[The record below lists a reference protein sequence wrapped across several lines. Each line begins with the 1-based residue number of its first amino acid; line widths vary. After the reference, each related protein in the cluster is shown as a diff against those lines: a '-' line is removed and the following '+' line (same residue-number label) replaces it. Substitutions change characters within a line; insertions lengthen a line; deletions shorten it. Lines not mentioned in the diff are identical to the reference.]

1 MIDWKQYKNFDWLM
15 LFTVLI
21 ISAIGV
27 ILIYSTC
34 HNKPDTKLY
43 INQFIYL
50 LCGLLLIFIITGV
63 DYHAIAAKALYFY
76 IVTVLALIYLLI
88 FGRSIGGSKSWIK
101 IAGISLQPSEFA
113 KIACILLLAYYFSEL
128 EEVKLKFKDLLIPG
142 AIIAIPV
149 MLTILQPDL
158 GTALTFV
165 PIFFGLC
172 FIVGV
177 PWRVLL
183 ILLLV
188 LIVIFSLGWFIF
200 FKDYQ
205 KARLLNFLN
214 SSSNQQQGNYQ
225 LIQSKIAVGSGGFWG
240 KGFLL
245 GSQSQLR
252 FVPAQSTDF
261 IFSVLA
267 EEFGFIGSCVV
278 LLLYL
283 ILLLRATDSAAKAS
297 DRLGIFI
304 ISGFISLFLFH
315 LIVNIGMIIGSMPI
329 TGIPL
334 PLLSSGGSSLLS
346 FLIGISLIISIR
358 MRRFLA

>member
-15 LFTVLI
+15 LFVVLI
-21 ISAIGV
+21 ISVIGI

-34 HNKPDTKLY
+34 NNKLDTKLY
-43 INQFIYL
+43 INQFLFFIG
-50 LCGLLLIFIITGV
+50 GLFIIFILTGI

-76 IVTVLALIYLLI
+76 ILTLIALIYLLI
-88 FGRSIGGSKSWIK
+88 FGRSIGGSKSWIR
-101 IAGISLQPSEFA
+101 IAGLSLQPSEFA
-113 KIACILLLAYYFSEL
+113 KIACILLIAYYFSEL
-128 EEVKLKFKDLLIPG
+128 EEVNLKFKDLLIPG
-142 AIIAIPV
+142 IIVAIPV
-149 MLTILQPDL
+149 VLIMLQPDL

-172 FIVGV
+172 FIVGIS
-177 PWRVLL
+177 WRTLL
-183 ILLLV
+183 ILLLI

-205 KARLLNFLN
+205 KARLLNFLHT
-214 SSSNQQQGNYQ
+214 SSNQQKGNYQ
-225 LIQSKIAVGSGGFWG
+225 LVQSKIAVGSGGFWG

-261 IFSVLA
+261 IFSILA

-278 LLLYL
+278 LILYL
-283 ILLLRATDSAAKAS
+283 ILLLRASDAALKAS

-315 LIVNIGMIIGSMPI
+315 IIVNIGMIIGLMPI

-346 FLIGISLIISIR
+346 FMIGISLIINIR
-358 MRRFLA
+358 MRRFLT

>member
-15 LFTVLI
+15 LFVVLI
-21 ISAIGV
+21 ISSIG
-27 ILIYSTC
+27 ILLIYSTC

-50 LCGLLLIFIITGV
+50 LCGLLLIFIVTGV
-63 DYHAIAAKALYFY
+63 DYHSIAAKALYFY

-88 FGRSIGGSKSWIK
+88 FGRSIGGSKSWIR

-128 EEVKLKFKDLLIPG
+128 EEMKLKFKDLLIPG

-149 MLTILQPDL
+149 MLTLLQPDL

-172 FIVGV
+172 FIVGI

-188 LIVIFSLGWFIF
+188 LIIIFALGWFIF

-214 SSSNQQQGNYQ
+214 TSSNQQQGNYQ
-225 LIQSKIAVGSGGFWG
+225 LTQSKIAVGSGGFWG

-315 LIVNIGMIIGSMPI
+315 IIVNIGMIIGSMPI

-346 FLIGISLIISIR
+346 FLLGISLIISIR